1 MKGHGHNPKEFKY
14 KDGDRGNFV
23 IEAQTTDKILVFGS
37 NGRFYTLAG
46 DKLPPGRGF
55 GEPVRLMV
63 DLPND
68 ADIVDMQIYDGE
80 KRMLV
85 AADDGRGFIVKM
97 EDVLAQTKNG
107 KQILN
112 VSGTAEAKL
121 CYPINDGDDHV
132 AVIGKNRKMLVF
144 ALADVPEMARG
155 RGVMLQ
161 KFKDGGLAD
170 LKTFKWDNGLSYRYG
185 GGETVV
191 PDLNPWLGERAQAGK
206 MPPNGF
212 PKSNKFNN

>member
-1 MKGHGHNPKEFKY
+1 M
-14 KDGDRGNFV
+14 
-23 IEAQTTDKILVFGS
+23 S
-37 NGRFYTLAG
+37 
-46 DKLPPGRGF
+46 
-55 GEPVRLMV
+55 
-63 DLPND
+63 
-68 ADIVDMQIYDGE
+68 
-80 KRMLV
+80 
-85 AADDGRGFIVKM
+85 AAPLKPSY
-97 EDVLAQTKNG
+97 AT
-107 KQILN
+107 
-112 VSGTAEAKL
+112 
-121 CYPINDGDDHV
+121 PINDGDDHV